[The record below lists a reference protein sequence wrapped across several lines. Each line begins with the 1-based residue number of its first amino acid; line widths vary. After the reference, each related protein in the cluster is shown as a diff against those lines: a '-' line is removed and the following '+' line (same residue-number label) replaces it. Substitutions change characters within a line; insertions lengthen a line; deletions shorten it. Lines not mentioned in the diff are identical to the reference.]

1 MTAGLLTAAPR
12 TRRPS
17 RWLAAALLPVGPAAI
32 AVLRLVIPYDT
43 TDSPAAAVAKVAA
56 DPDAMSLAVWLG
68 LVGMLT
74 MVPAVL
80 WVAGLTRAA
89 APRTTAAAV
98 LLLVPAYLSL
108 GVLLSGDAVLL
119 FGVREGLPDGVT
131 AQLFDGASVHPAI
144 AVAGLVFIVGHVFGT
159 VLLGVAM
166 WSSRAVPRWA
176 AVATLVSQPLHFVAA
191 VVIVSHPLDLVA
203 WGLNAAGFAAAAIAL
218 LRQPPA
224 E

>member
-1 MTAGLLTAAPR
+1 MSADLMTARPR

-17 RWLAAALLPVGPAAI
+17 RWLAAALLPIGPAAI

-43 TDSPAAAVAKVAA
+43 TDSAAIAVQKVAA
-56 DPDAMSLAVWLG
+56 DQDAMSLAVWLG
-68 LVGMLT
+68 FVGMLT

-80 WVAGLTRAA
+80 WVAGLTREA
-89 APRTTAAAV
+89 APRTTTAAV

-108 GVLLSGDAVLL
+108 GVLLSSDAVLL
-119 FGVREGLPDGVT
+119 FGVQEGLPDPVL
-131 AQLFDGASVHPAI
+131 AQLFDGASVHPSI
-144 AVAGLVFIVGHVFGT
+144 TVAGLLFIVGHVFGT

-166 WSSRAVPRWA
+166 WNSGAVPRWA

-191 VVIVSHPLDLVA
+191 VVLASHPLDLVA
-203 WGLNAAGFAAAAIAL
+203 WGLNAVGFAAAAVAL
-218 LRQPPA
+218 VRQSSA